1 MADILKIAEQL
12 NSEVTRLNNE
22 RSRLEGMRESAL
34 TSYEK
39 AVKAYEEKYGVKL
52 DENNIQ
58 AEYNNVF
65 AHTKGAVLDLQEKV
79 ESIKRGDYK
88 SEDTGV
94 EFDLEPDVEPIRAK
108 VDEPVKTVV
117 EDEVKAEEVP
127 AVETPAPK
135 KRGRKPKAATQVVE
149 PETLAVP
156 EEIAPKKEEEI
167 ELPQGPLNLN
177 LDFNDMG
184 KETVVSSPVSEKVV
198 EDKKEEKPVVNK
210 SETPDLDAIM
220 AATEGVVQKPESAN
234 MGMESDDEV
243 SVGDLDLPFGMNP
256 NVSSE
261 TEEEDTS
268 SDDEVDVSGF
278 GNFGGFGDF
287 SGFGGF
293 GGFGEETKT
302 ETVEEKVEPKVEDKP
317 KVEDA
322 SFGDFGGFGDF
333 SGFGGFGGSAVE
345 EVSKDAEKETK
356 KADET
361 PVTPEGWGS
370 DANFNFGADF
380 DSILSSTDIKF
391 GE

>member
-12 NSEVTRLNNE
+12 NSDVTRLNNE
-22 RSRLEGMRESAL
+22 RSKLEGMRESAL
-34 TSYEK
+34 ASYEK

-52 DENNIQ
+52 DESNIQ

-88 SEDTGV
+88 SEDTAV
-94 EFDLEPDVEPIRAK
+94 EFDLEPNVEPIRAT
-108 VDEPVKTVV
+108 VEEPVKNV
-117 EDEVKAEEVP
+117 EEDVKAEEVP
-127 AVETPAPK
+127 AVETPTPK

-167 ELPQGPLNLN
+167 EIPQGPLNLN
-177 LDFNDMG
+177 LDFNTMG
-184 KETVVSSPVSEKVV
+184 NETVVSSPVEEVPA
-198 EDKKEEKPVVNK
+198 KKEEKPVVNK
-210 SETPDLDAIM
+210 SETPDLDAIL

-243 SVGDLDLPFGMNP
+243 SVGDLDMPFGANP
-256 NVSSE
+256 NPSAEVE
-261 TEEEDTS
+261 TEDTDT
-268 SDDEVDVSGF
+268 DDVVDVSGF

-287 SGFGGF
+287 SGF

-345 EVSKDAEKETK
+345 EVSKEAEKETK
-356 KADET
+356 KAEES
-361 PVTPEGWGS
+361 PVTPDGWGS

>member
-12 NSEVTRLNNE
+12 NSDVTRLNNE
-22 RSRLEGMRESAL
+22 RSKLEGMRESAL
-34 TSYEK
+34 ASYEK

-52 DENNIQ
+52 DESNIQ

-88 SEDTGV
+88 SEDTAV
-94 EFDLEPDVEPIRAK
+94 EFDLEPNVEPIRAT
-108 VDEPVKTVV
+108 VEEPVKTV
-117 EDEVKAEEVP
+117 EDEVKAE
-127 AVETPAPK
+127 ETPAPK

-156 EEIAPKKEEEI
+156 EEIAPKKDEEI
-167 ELPQGPLNLN
+167 EIPQGPLNLN
-177 LDFNDMG
+177 LDFNNMG
-184 KETVVSSPVSEKVV
+184 GETVVSSPVEEVPT
-198 EDKKEEKPVVNK
+198 KKEEKPVVNK
-210 SETPDLDAIM
+210 SETPDLDAIL

-243 SVGDLDLPFGMNP
+243 SVGDLDMPFGANP
-256 NVSSE
+256 NPFAEVE
-261 TEEEDTS
+261 TEETDTEDT
-268 SDDEVDVSGF
+268 DDVVDVVDVSGF

-293 GGFGEETKT
+293 GG
-302 ETVEEKVEPKVEDKP
+302 
-317 KVEDA
+317 
-322 SFGDFGGFGDF
+322 
-333 SGFGGFGGSAVE
+333 SAVE
-345 EVSKDAEKETK
+345 EVSKEAEKETK
-356 KADET
+356 KAEES
-361 PVTPEGWGS
+361 PVTPDGWGS